1 MKNNKLNEGLESLNR
16 IKLLMS
22 YKNDM
27 TLTENEI
34 KIKLNEQTS
43 DNCVVSIDEMQ
54 EYVDSAVEMLNAVI
68 NYDLSKL
75 FSTKEPAFGFGVGEQ
90 QLSELLELVTNL
102 SNCTFED
109 KNALI
114 AFLKFYKEEEGDDF
128 REEIRNIGVKTLGK
142 VKAPRLKQSIISV
155 IDKTKT
161 SSTQQTTTNNPLDSF
176 KIYIKNDWGTDFK
189 GNETFGIEGDLYY
202 VMDDKKERYNYKL
215 EGNKFIFVQ

>member
-1 MKNNKLNEGLESLNR
+1 MEKNKLNEANESLER

-22 YKNDM
+22 YRNDM

-34 KIKLNEQTS
+34 KIKLSEQTS

-54 EYVDSAVEMLNAVI
+54 EYVDGAVKLLDAVLNF
-68 NYDLSKL
+68 DLSKI
-75 FSTKEPAFGFGVGEQ
+75 SVGFGVGEQ

-102 SNCTFED
+102 SNCSFED

-114 AFLKFYKEEEGDDF
+114 AFLNFYKEEEGDDF

-161 SSTQQTTTNNPLDSF
+161 SSNQQTTSNNPLDSF
-176 KIYIKNDWGTDFK
+176 KTYIKNDWGTDFK

-215 EGNKFIFVQ
+215 EDNKFIFLK

>member
-1 MKNNKLNEGLESLNR
+1 MEKNKLNEGKESLER

-22 YKNDM
+22 YRNDM

-34 KIKLNEQTS
+34 KIKLSEQTS

-54 EYVDSAVEMLNAVI
+54 EYVDGAVKLLDAVLNF
-68 NYDLSKL
+68 DLSKI
-75 FSTKEPAFGFGVGEQ
+75 SVGFGVGEQ

-102 SNCTFED
+102 SNCSFED

-114 AFLKFYKEEEGDDF
+114 AFLNFYKEEEGDDF

-161 SSTQQTTTNNPLDSF
+161 SSNQQTTSNNPLDSF
-176 KIYIKNDWGTDFK
+176 KTYIKNDWGTDFK

-215 EGNKFIFVQ
+215 EDNKFIFLK